1 MRFNWKKT
9 LLFTITALAFGK
21 IVSAQQ
27 TPQSVNMVQTSVP
40 FLTISP
46 DARSGA
52 MGNTGV
58 ATTPDAFSTFWNS
71 AKIPFS
77 SSNGQIGFTYTPW
90 LSDITNDV
98 YLLSLGGY
106 YKTDD
111 NSAISGGVR
120 YFNLGNIPL
129 TLDGGGY
136 GISNGTANPK
146 ELAVQVGYSRKI
158 SERFG
163 IGITGKYIYS
173 NLGSGVADDGT
184 NYKSGNAFAADISGY
199 YNGLDET
206 GAGFTGGLT
215 LSNLGTKISYTS
227 DAQSKMFLPANLGI
241 GGAYHAVIDEDNK
254 LTFALDLNH
263 LLVPK
268 YPVYQTTDAD
278 STHYKQDVADYFSTS
293 TVDGWGKSFSNSAW
307 GASFGAEY
315 SYDNLFFLR
324 AGYHAESQNQGDM
337 KYFTAGVG
345 VKYNVLNF
353 NFAYLAPSGSGVTRN
368 PLSNTL
374 RFSLVFDL
382 GSQNN

>member
-1 MRFNWKKT
+1 MRSNWKKT
-9 LLFTITALAFGK
+9 LLFSTAALTFGTMA
-21 IVSAQQ
+21 SAQETQ
-27 TPQSVNMVQTSVP
+27 QSINLVQTSVP

-52 MGNTGV
+52 MGNAGI

-71 AKIPFS
+71 AKLPFS

-98 YLLSLGGY
+98 YLLSLGTY
-106 YKTDD
+106 YKPDD
-111 NSAISGGVR
+111 NSALSLGFR

-129 TLDGGGY
+129 TLDGGVP
-136 GISNGTANPK
+136 NGTANPK
-146 ELAVQVGYSRKI
+146 ELAFQVGYSRKL
-158 SERFG
+158 SEKFG

-173 NLGSGVADDGT
+173 NLGNGVADDGS

-215 LSNLGTKISYTS
+215 LSNLGTKISYSTS
-227 DAQSKMFLPANLGI
+227 GDKLFLPANLGL
-241 GGAYHAVIDEDNK
+241 GGAYHSVIDEDNK
-254 LTFALDLNH
+254 LTFALDVNH

-268 YPVYQTTDAD
+268 YPITSTD
-278 STHYKQDVADYFSTS
+278 SADYFSTS
-293 TVDGWGKSFSNSAW
+293 VVGGWGKSFSNSAW
-307 GASFGAEY
+307 GGSLGVEY
-315 SYDNLFFLR
+315 GYDNMFFLR
-324 AGYHAESQNQGDM
+324 AGYHAETTNQGDM

-345 VKYNVLNF
+345 VKYNVLDF
-353 NFAYLAPSGSGVTRN
+353 NFAYLAPSGSGYNRN
-368 PLSNTL
+368 PLSNTM